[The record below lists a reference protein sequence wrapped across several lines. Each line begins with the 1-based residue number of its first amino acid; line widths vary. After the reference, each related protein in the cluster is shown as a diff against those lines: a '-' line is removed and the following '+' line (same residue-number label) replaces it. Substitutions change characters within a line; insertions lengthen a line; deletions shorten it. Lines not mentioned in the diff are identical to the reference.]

1 MATHSNILARRIP
14 INRGAWQV
22 TAHGVKE
29 SDITERLSL
38 SLVHT
43 EATVHSKQLLQRVKL
58 GQRAGSDT
66 KNAHQAL
73 QRSEDLHRKNPT
85 GSTHNSICLASCSVL
100 LQSWQY
106 HVSSWQETDP
116 LKMGI
121 KTKKHKKTRF
131 VKGERSDDLFG
142 PKNLITLHGSFSLLS
157 PGNYQDTEPDREKD

>member
-14 INRGAWQV
+14 MNRGAWQV
-22 TAHGVKE
+22 TVHGVKQ

-38 SLVHT
+38 SLFHT
-43 EATVHSKQLLQRVKL
+43 KATVHSKQLLQRVKL
-58 GQRAGSDT
+58 GQRAGSDM

-85 GSTHNSICLASCSVL
+85 GSMHNSICLASCSIL

-116 LKMGI
+116 LKVGI
-121 KTKKHKKTRF
+121 KKKKKTPKNRF
-131 VKGERSDDLFG
+131 VKGEQLNDLFG
-142 PKNLITLHGSFSLLS
+142 PKNLITLHGFFSLLS
-157 PGNYQDTEPDREKD
+157 PGNYQDTEPD